1 MLLGGSP
8 SNRAKVVS
16 AGSTDLILLELSF
29 TLPDW
34 ELVCDD
40 EGCLLELD
48 WPLEALLIDMSVELS
63 NYDNDSDN
71 FW

>member
-1 MLLGGSP
+1 MGGSP

-16 AGSTDLILLELSF
+16 AGSTDLILLEPSF
-29 TLPDW
+29 ILPDW

-40 EGCLLELD
+40 EDCLLELD
-48 WPLEALLIDMSVELS
+48 WPLKALLIDMSVKPS
-63 NYDNDSDN
+63 NYDKDSDN